1 MSLRLSLRRSL
12 SAPLSPQAI
21 LRHHRRCRRPIRLPQ
36 HLPTAT
42 SKVENAFPSFS
53 SAASNSISFDVFA
66 TLENQ
71 LNLPGKPVKVY
82 LYDLPKRFTYGVIE
96 HHSLARGGRP
106 DDDVSKLKYPGH
118 QHMEADLFYVPFFSS
133 LSLIVNPARPASGS
147 EKPLYSDEENQV
159 ALIEWLE
166 SQEYW
171 KRNNG
176 RDHVIMPLDPN
187 ALYKV
192 IDKVKNCVLLVCD
205 FGRLKEDQGSLV
217 KDMIVP
223 YSRLLRSVMILI

>member
-1 MSLRLSLRRSL
+1 MGEWYLFQDLLKTESERVG
-12 SAPLSPQAI
+12 SP
-21 LRHHRRCRRPIRLPQ
+21 
-36 HLPTAT
+36 
-42 SKVENAFPSFS
+42 VERVLDP
-53 SAASNSISFDVFA
+53 
-66 TLENQ
+66 E
-71 LNLPGKPVKVY
+71 
-82 LYDLPKRFTYGVIE
+82 
-96 HHSLARGGRP
+96 
-106 DDDVSKLKYPGH
+106 
-118 QHMEADLFYVPFFSS
+118 EANLFYVLFFSS

-176 RDHVIMPLDPN
+176 RDHVIMALDPN

-217 KDMIVP
+217 KDVIVP
-223 YSRLLRSVMILI
+223 YSRLLRSVMILMPPLVTMRR